1 MGFKGMADSRPEVSK
16 PKPGKLDRSESA
28 RKGGDWKGIN
38 ENFADR
44 RESGGGSWKGQPDSR
59 PDAA

>member
-1 MGFKGMADSRPEVSK
+1 MGWKGMADSRPEVSK

-28 RKGGDWKGIN
+28 RSGGDHKGIN
-38 ENFADR
+38 ETFADR
-44 RESGGGSWKGQPDSR
+44 REAGGGNWKGQSDSR

>member
-1 MGFKGMADSRPEVSK
+1 MGWKGMSDSRPETSK

-28 RKGGDWKGIN
+28 RSAKKWKGIT
-38 ENFADR
+38 ETFADR
-44 RESGGGSWKGQPDSR
+44 REAGGGNWKGQSDSR